1 MPLFSIIIPVYNVEK
16 YLNKCVDS
24 VLNQTFTDFE
34 VILVDDGSTDN
45 CPAICDSYAEKDKR
59 VKVIHKPNGGLINA
73 RKSGLEIADGNYI
86 GFVDSDDWIEPEMYE
101 LFANMIKKYSPDM
114 VLSDF
119 YFDNGN
125 ELTNSI
131 QLFEQEFYD
140 KSALKEKLYP
150 KMLFSGTYYKFG
162 VNPCCWSKVY
172 KKKLLKENLPLVDG
186 RIKMGEDAAFTY
198 PCLIDAQ
205 SVATIKKPCYHYIQN
220 PDSMTNS
227 YDKDLKN
234 IIFLPYEQIKEKC
247 RKSGTDLGT
256 QLDYYLLY
264 LANLLI
270 LNEALSK
277 NSDKGIIALLSY
289 HNILYAIKKI
299 HFRILPTKVKAFAT
313 ALMLKSRPLLK
324 VFCIIKGINRNIN
337 ELRK

>member
-34 VILVDDGSTDN
+34 VILVDDGSPDN
-45 CPAICDSYAEKDKR
+45 CPAICDSYAEKDNR
-59 VKVIHKPNGGLINA
+59 VKVIHKQNGGLINA
-73 RKSGLEIADGNYI
+73 RKSGLEAASGGYI

-101 LFANMIKKYSPDM
+101 LFAQMIEKYSPDM

-119 YFDNGN
+119 YFDNEK
-125 ELTNSI
+125 ELVNSE

-150 KMLFSGTYYKFG
+150 KMLFSGIYYKFG

-172 KKKLLKENLPLVDG
+172 KKELLKKNLPLVDG

-205 SVATIKKPCYHYIQN
+205 SVATIKKPCYHYILN
-220 PDSMTNS
+220 PDSMTKA
-227 YDKDLKN
+227 YDKKLKS
-234 IIFLPYEQIKEKC
+234 IIFLPYNRLKEKSC
-247 RKSGTDLGT
+247 ESGIDMEKQT
-256 QLDYYLLY
+256 DYYLIY
-264 LANLLI
+264 LANFLI
-270 LNEALSK
+270 RNETQAESI
-277 NSDKGIIALLSY
+277 SD
-289 HNILYAIKKI
+289 
-299 HFRILPTKVKAFAT
+299 
-313 ALMLKSRPLLK
+313 
-324 VFCIIKGINRNIN
+324 GINVLISNNDLYNTASRVDTSSLPIHIKVLTAILKYKSKVL
-337 ELRK
+337 LRLYIKLFKNYLNK

>member
-34 VILVDDGSTDN
+34 VILVDDGSPDN

-59 VKVIHKPNGGLINA
+59 VRVIHKQNGGLICA
-73 RKSGLEIADGNYI
+73 RKSGLEAARGDYI
-86 GFVDSDDWIEPEMYE
+86 GFVDSDDWIEENMYE
-101 LFANMIKKYSPDM
+101 LFADMIKKYTPDM

-119 YFDNGN
+119 YFDSGK
-125 ELTNSI
+125 EIINSE

-140 KSALKEKLYP
+140 KKSLNEKLYP
-150 KMLFSGTYYKFG
+150 VMLFSGIYFKFG

-172 KKKLLKENLPLVDG
+172 KKELLKKNLPIVDN

-205 SVATIKKPCYHYIQN
+205 SVATVKKPCYHYILN
-220 PDSMTNS
+220 PESMTKT
-227 YDKDLKN
+227 YDKKLKE
-234 IIFLPYEQIKEKC
+234 IIFLPYEHIKEKC
-247 RKSGTDLGT
+247 RETDMDMER

-264 LANLLI
+264 LANFLIRNETQAETVTDGINVLLSNKDLINASKRVTKSPLPIHIKVLTII
-270 LNEALSK
+270 LKLK
-277 NSDKGIIALLSY
+277 NKALL
-289 HNILYAIKKI
+289 NLYLKLFKKY
-299 HFRILPTKVKAFAT
+299 
-313 ALMLKSRPLLK
+313 LKK
-324 VFCIIKGINRNIN
+324 
-337 ELRK
+337 